1 MAVKAWAMRASVSRS
16 LRTNRAMTV
25 FFFPE
30 ARVTGEV
37 AA

>member
-1 MAVKAWAMRASVSRS
+1 MRASVSRS
-16 LRTNRAMTV
+16 LCTYRAMTV

-30 ARVTGEV
+30 ARVMGLV